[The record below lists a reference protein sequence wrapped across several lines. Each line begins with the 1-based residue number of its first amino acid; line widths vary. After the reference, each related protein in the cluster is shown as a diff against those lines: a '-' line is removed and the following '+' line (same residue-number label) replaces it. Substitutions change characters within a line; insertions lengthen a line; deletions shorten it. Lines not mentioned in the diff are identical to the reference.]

1 MKIGVLGAGSW
12 GTTLANLLAS
22 KGYDVILWVR
32 EEELLEEIKRKGINT
47 WFLPDIK
54 LNSNLCYTN
63 SLKEAVIDTD
73 FILIVVPAQFIR
85 EVVREIRPYVTKNKI
100 IVCAS
105 KGIEVRSL
113 KTISEVIF
121 EELSGLDPI
130 YAVLSGPSFAKE
142 VSLGYPTAVSIGC
155 AHKQAC
161 ERLQKIFSTKTFRVY
176 RNEDYRGVE
185 LGGAIKNV
193 IAIGAGICDGL
204 GFGYDPRAALITR
217 GLAEMSRLGVVL
229 GAKKETFMGL
239 SGLGDL
245 VLTCTG
251 DLSRNRQVGLRIGKG
266 EKLKDILNSMKMV
279 AEGVKTC
286 EALYELGRKK
296 QVEMPITVQVY
307 KILYKDK
314 DPKVAVEELMLRDL
328 KPEYY

>member
-1 MKIGVLGAGSW
+1 MRIGVLGAGSW

-22 KGYDVILWVR
+22 KGHNTTLWVR
-32 EEELLEEIKRKGINT
+32 EIELLEEIRKKRINT

-54 LNSNLCYTN
+54 LNSGLKFTN
-63 SLKEAVIDTD
+63 SLKDAVVNMD

-85 EVVREIRPYVTKNKI
+85 GVVTEIRPYLEKNKI
-100 IVCAS
+100 VVSAS
-105 KGIEVRSL
+105 KGIEVGTL
-113 KTISEVIF
+113 KTISEVIM
-121 EELSGLDPI
+121 EELLGLDPV

-142 VSLGYPTAVSIGC
+142 VSLGYPTAVSLGCSQSQIGE
-155 AHKQAC
+155 K
-161 ERLQKIFSTKTFRVY
+161 LQKVFSTKRFRVY
-176 RNEDYRGVE
+176 LNEDYRGVE

-217 GLAEMSRLGVVL
+217 GLAEMSRLGVAM

-251 DLSRNRQVGLRIGKG
+251 DLSRNRQVGLRIGRG
-266 EKLKDILNSMKMV
+266 ERLEDILKGMKMV

-286 EALYELGRKK
+286 EALYLLGTKK
-296 QVEMPITVQVY
+296 DVEMPITEQVY
-307 KILYKDK
+307 RILYEEK
-314 DPKVAVEELMLRDL
+314 DPKRAVEELMLRDL
-328 KPEYY
+328 KSEHY

>member
-22 KGYDVILWVR
+22 KGYNVILWVR
-32 EEELLEEIKRKGINT
+32 EEGLLEEIKKKRINT
-47 WFLPDIK
+47 WFLPEIK

-85 EVVREIRPYVTKNKI
+85 EVVREIGPYLTKNKI

-105 KGIEVRSL
+105 KGIEVGSL
-113 KTISEVIF
+113 KTLSQVIF
-121 EELSGLDPI
+121 EELSGLEPI
-130 YAVLSGPSFAKE
+130 YGVLSGPSFAKE

-155 AHKQAC
+155 DHKQVC

-204 GFGYDPRAALITR
+204 GFGYNPRAALITR
-217 GLAEMSRLGVVL
+217 GLAEMSRLGVMM

-251 DLSRNRQVGLRIGKG
+251 DLSRNRKVGLRIGRG
-266 EKLKDILNSMKMV
+266 EKLNDILNSMKMV

-296 QVEMPITVQVY
+296 GVDMPITTQVY
-307 KILYKDK
+307 KILYEDK
-314 DPKVAVEELMLRDL
+314 DPKSAVEELMVRDL